1 MTAYEIEGILPDGMV
16 DALPQGTN
24 LMISGPAMI
33 GKREL
38 AIRLLTAGYDEGE
51 GILCVTTSK
60 NATSL
65 LDELESQIPTLDR
78 ERVAIVDCTGSD
90 HQEVIKEIAT
100 EQVSTPGDLT
110 GISIS
115 SAKLLQQFTR
125 QDISEVR
132 HGLVS
137 VSTLIQFLDVNTVF
151 KFLHI
156 YTSRITDTQGLGV
169 FTVDGESHDPQT
181 LNTISSEFDG
191 VLELREVETGER
203 EIRLNGISDASRK
216 WYSIS

>member
-1 MTAYEIEGILPDGMV
+1 MTAYEIEGILPDEMV

-24 LMISGPAMI
+24 LMISGPAMA

-60 NATSL
+60 NAASL

-115 SAKLLQQFTR
+115 TAKLLQQFTT
-125 QDISEVR
+125 QDISDVR

-156 YTSRITDTQGLGV
+156 YTSRITATQGLGV

-191 VLELREVETGER
+191 VIELREAETGER
-203 EIRLNGISDASRK
+203 EIRLKGISGASRT
-216 WYSIS
+216 WYPFR